1 MLPEIVIL
9 ISYGRV
15 FVQLML
21 CQGVQ
26 VACPFS
32 QSVSQAVDEKLTSAA
47 IFLVVTLNPGTSAE
61 TTVRT
66 FCVTLSSLVRGVGF
80 RIPDGGLSCV
90 LGFGEEGWRRLFGD
104 AKPNIC
110 IPSVRSMASIMHLLR
125 PEICYFISGQTVWIS
140 ASN

>member
-1 MLPEIVIL
+1 M
-9 ISYGRV
+9 
-15 FVQLML
+15 
-21 CQGVQ
+21 
-26 VACPFS
+26 ACPFS

-104 AKPNIC
+104 AKPKYLHTFREINGVHHA
-110 IPSVRSMASIMHLLR
+110 PSTAGDLLFH
-125 PEICYFISGQTVWIS
+125 I
-140 ASN
+140 